1 MLHKIMSIKREK
13 QRIRAKIEKDMTQT
27 VQNVTLRLP
36 SQTKFV
42 KLFSK
47 TKRKIKRVE
56 RYVKD
61 CDM

>member
-1 MLHKIMSIKREK
+1 
-13 QRIRAKIEKDMTQT
+13 MTQT

-42 KLFSK
+42 KLFSDLWLK
-47 TKRKIKRVE
+47 VTKRKIKRVE

>member
-1 MLHKIMSIKREK
+1 MLHKIVDKVRK
-13 QRIRAKIEKDMTQT
+13 AKNQSENRKDMTQT

>member
-1 MLHKIMSIKREK
+1 MPK
-13 QRIRAKIEKDMTQT
+13 AKNQSKNRKDMTQT